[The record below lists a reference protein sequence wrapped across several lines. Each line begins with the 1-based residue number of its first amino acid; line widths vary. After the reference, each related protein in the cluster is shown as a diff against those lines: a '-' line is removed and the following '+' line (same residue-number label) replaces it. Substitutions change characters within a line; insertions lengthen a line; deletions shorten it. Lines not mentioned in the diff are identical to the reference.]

1 MRQALDKLPPKI
13 KQTVILYYIEQFSVK
28 EIKQIL
34 KIPEGTVKSR
44 LSKEGNCSG
53 LNFPEL

>member
-1 MRQALDKLPPKI
+1 
-13 KQTVILYYIEQFSVK
+13 VILHYVEGFSVK

-44 LSKEGNCSG
+44 LSKGRDLLRQALGE
-53 LNFPEL
+53 